1 MKKRFFEREKK
12 AYPLVPTDKRTK
24 SATLTMC
31 IGCGVNL
38 ALFFVKM
45 FIGLASNSLPVLGD
59 AINNLADTI
68 TCIIAVASFLIV
80 RKKSSGAVP
89 YGYGRMEYIADF
101 MMSVVVCIVGGALVY
116 LAVERLTLPYLMT
129 FNWLYFGIIAATA
142 VVKIL
147 LGLFYRWRNKGV
159 DSGVLKGAMLDSFTD
174 AGITVTT
181 LIGFS
186 LARYASLRLDGIFG
200 LIVAVVIIVNG
211 AKLLVSSTRTLLGR
225 PLDADSAEKIT
236 SLLLE
241 KEAVSEVK
249 SLHLHEYGSAYKELV
264 IEVVLTEEMK
274 YDIIK
279 KTIAE
284 ATEEIGSR
292 FGVVAKICIAR

>member
-1 MKKRFFEREKK
+1 MKSPSVKDKK
-12 AYPLVPTDKRTK
+12 TYPLLPPDKRTK
-24 SATLTMC
+24 SATITMC

-38 ALFFVKM
+38 ALFFVKLYV
-45 FIGLASNSLPVLGD
+45 GLASNSLPVLGD
-59 AINNLADTI
+59 GINNLADTL
-68 TCIIAVASFLIV
+68 TCVIVVASFLIV

-101 MMSVVVCIVGGALVY
+101 LMSVIVCIVGAALVY
-116 LAVERLTLPYLMT
+116 LAVERLMLPYLLT
-129 FNWLYFGIIAATA
+129 FNWLFFGIIAATA

-147 LGLFYRWRNKGV
+147 LGLFYRWRNRGV
-159 DSGVLKGAMLDSFTD
+159 DSGVIKGAMLDSFTD

-186 LARYASLRLDGIFG
+186 LTRYAGLRLDGIFG
-200 LIVAVVIIVNG
+200 LIVAAVIIVNG

-225 PLDADSAEKIT
+225 PPDEKIVEEIT
-236 SLLLE
+236 ALVTQR
-241 KEAVSEVK
+241 EAFSEVK

-264 IEVVLTEEMK
+264 IEVVLTEETK

-279 KTIAE
+279 KTVADL
-284 ATEEIGSR
+284 TDEIGEKY
-292 FGVVAKICIAR
+292 GVIAKICIAR